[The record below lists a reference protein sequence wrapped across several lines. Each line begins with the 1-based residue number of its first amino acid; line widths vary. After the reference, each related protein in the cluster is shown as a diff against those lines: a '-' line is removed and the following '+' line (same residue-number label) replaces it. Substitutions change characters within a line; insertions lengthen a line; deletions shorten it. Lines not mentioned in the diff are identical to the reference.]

1 MTRWGS
7 NEPDPFEFEQKCED
21 CGDIASSLWANGSDE
36 VFWTGC
42 ERYVPLCD
50 ACWTKRDNYDPP
62 DPDGE
67 AFRGGEATAYMQEQ
81 QAAARRL
88 K

>member
-1 MTRWGS
+1 MPR
-7 NEPDPFEFEQKCED
+7 CED
-21 CGDIASSLWANGSDE
+21 CDDADATSLWDLGEDHA
-36 VFWTGC
+36 FWTGKRMQSVC
-42 ERYVPLCD
+42 E

-67 AFRGGEATAYMQEQ
+67 AFRGGEAAAYHAEQ
-81 QAAARRL
+81 MDAARRL